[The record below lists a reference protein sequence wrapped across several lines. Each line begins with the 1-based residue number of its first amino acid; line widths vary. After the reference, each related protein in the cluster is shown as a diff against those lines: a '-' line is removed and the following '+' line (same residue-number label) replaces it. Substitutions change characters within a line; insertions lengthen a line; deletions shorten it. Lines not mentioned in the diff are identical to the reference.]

1 MEFQQDIKLQVRN
14 ASISEVVPDL
24 PAAVKSGSQL
34 GRRVVRTLVSITITG
49 MIASLAVVAVVL
61 FVHLHD
67 FTGSLRPPDVT
78 EASSTDAEIL
88 LISSDVTMATA
99 TPPVTTQTWTTKTP
113 TFMQYP
119 RTQPALS
126 VATPSALMDSS
137 ATTPT
142 PLGSSSESWSTTD
155 SSFDTQLPRIQEGC
169 LEIPVAVCQDLLPY
183 NASFFPNRF
192 NLGETITQG
201 TQLYHQLVGDVLRD
215 CRTEVVERLLCRI
228 FFPPRIG
235 SRNFDDFHPLPC
247 RSLCEDVL
255 SRCVVNTSSSSSS
268 SIRIWGNLCTPMPES
283 QNESICF
290 RNTSTSPLAADQ
302 HSPCSSV
309 TCENGGICF
318 HVNGRAICRCQRQFY
333 GIRCQEEY
341 DEPCDDHPCL
351 NGGTCE
357 SHRLV
362 FGSAAVLCLC
372 QLGYEG
378 IHCERGL
385 SNIDSTS
392 PQPSLPTNGGTK
404 VECRLIPSE
413 CRAVLPHNRSE
424 GLVEASVTPFFTSWS
439 LLEAYV
445 ACSPSAAKVLICA
458 TAYPRGCGEIGSTES
473 WSREPS
479 PLPCREVC
487 DRMKRDCEYAFAI
500 LNLPHI
506 MCHYFQSSSESPTCL
521 GMP

>member
-1 MEFQQDIKLQVRN
+1 MEVQMKQAWVLNSEGDVKQSRRVDPFYDHERSHYEYRRKMAFQQDIKLQVRN
-14 ASISEVVPDL
+14 ASISDVVPDL

-34 GRRVVRTLVSITITG
+34 GRRVVRALVSITIAG

-67 FTGSLRPPDVT
+67 FTGNLQPPGMT

-88 LISSDVTMATA
+88 LISSDATMASA
-99 TPPVTTQTWTTKTP
+99 TPPLTTQTWSTETP
-113 TFMQYP
+113 TFIQYP
-119 RTQPALS
+119 STQP
-126 VATPSALMDSS
+126 T
-137 ATTPT
+137 
-142 PLGSSSESWSTTD
+142 
-155 SSFDTQLPRIQEGC
+155 LPDC
-169 LEIPVAVCQDLLPY
+169 TEIPVAVCRDLLPY
-183 NASFFPNRF
+183 DSSFFPNRF
-192 NLGETITQG
+192 NLSETITQG
-201 TQLYHQLVGDVLRD
+201 TQLYHQLAGDVLRD

-228 FFPPRIG
+228 IFPPCFAL
-235 SRNFDDFHPLPC
+235 RNFDNFHPLPC

-268 SIRIWGNLCTPMPES
+268 SSIRIWGNLCTPMPES
-283 QNESICF
+283 ENESICF

-318 HVNGRAICRCQRQFY
+318 HVNDRAICRCPRQFY
-333 GIRCQEEY
+333 GIHCQEKY
-341 DEPCDDHPCL
+341 DEPCDSHPCL
-351 NGGTCE
+351 NGGTCV

-362 FGSAAVLCLC
+362 FGSATVLCLC
-372 QLGYEG
+372 QPGYEG

-392 PQPSLPTNGGTK
+392 SQPSLPSNGGTIGD
-404 VECRLIPSE
+404 CRLIPSE

-424 GLVEASVTPFFTSWS
+424 GLVEASATPFFTSWS

-458 TAYPRGCGEIGSTES
+458 TAYPSGCVESGSTES

-487 DRMKRDCEYAFAI
+487 YRMKRDCEYAFAV
-500 LNLPHI
+500 LNLHDI
-506 MCHYFQSSSESPTCL
+506 MCNFFQSSSESSTCL